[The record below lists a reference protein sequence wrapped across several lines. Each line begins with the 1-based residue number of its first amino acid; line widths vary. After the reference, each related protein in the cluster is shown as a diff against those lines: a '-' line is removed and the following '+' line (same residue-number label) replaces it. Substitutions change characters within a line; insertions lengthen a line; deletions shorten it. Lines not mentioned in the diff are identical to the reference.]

1 MAIYSLTCKIKS
13 GNKGQSVV
21 ASAAYQSAEK
31 LHDEADGLTKNYQR
45 KERVLVNGILA
56 PDNAPD
62 WVHNREQLWN
72 HVEAKEG
79 LRGQYARSWI
89 IALPVE
95 LSREQQEKLLR
106 GFVKKE
112 FVARGMVA
120 DFAIHVDPED
130 RNPHAHILTTMRSF
144 RKDGSWAPKARKVFD
159 RKADGKAIFSHRDKN
174 GKKIYKSH
182 KEDFNDW
189 NRKETLEAIREGWA
203 DAANLALEKAGS
215 KERIDHRSNA
225 DRGLDSLATEHE
237 GYAAREIEKRGQVS
251 ERCERNRAIRD
262 LNAVIKEISAQQD
275 AERPEI
281 RPIDFESL
289 NFAQRFELVIR
300 LQRAL
305 VDEESSIES
314 EEEQLKKDIAKESLA
329 SDREVDAAKSEL
341 SAAEKEQS
349 DNLKKLQ
356 KCRALLAGKYAAKN
370 EPHGWFSGSER
381 KEWQKARARI
391 RHAYASC
398 DESAG
403 ALAYRVERAQRAY
416 AEAMQHRSDEI
427 SMIAEQRVSKAH
439 PEYPAIKRATS
450 AIARTLD
457 QFRASAARVAG
468 NKGRRAADAY
478 IGSVASAARKP
489 TPAVAAARAEVVRGA
504 LPASLI
510 RAADD
515 DSMRNWLLMTD
526 AAREEEMNKQM
537 LKSI

>member
-262 LNAVIKEISAQQD
+262 LNAVIA
-275 AERPEI
+275 EI
-281 RPIDFESL
+281 RAQKNEEREPINWESL
-289 NFAQRFELVIR
+289 NFAQRFELVVR
-300 LQRAL
+300 LQREL
-305 VDEESSIES
+305 VDEESAIEA
-314 EEEQLKKDIAKESLA
+314 EQEQLKKDIAKEPLA
-329 SDREVDAAKSEL
+329 SDREVSNAKSEL

-349 DNLKKLQ
+349 DNLAKMKKY
-356 KCRALLAGKYAAKN
+356 KSLLAGKYAKEN
-370 EPHGWFSGSER
+370 EPTGFFSGSKR
-381 KEWQKARARI
+381 KAWQTARSRI

-398 DESAG
+398 DDQAG

-416 AEAMQHRSDEI
+416 TYAQQHRSDEI

-478 IGSVASAARKP
+478 IGSVSAARKP
-489 TPAVAAARAEVVRGA
+489 TPAVSAARADAVRGA
-504 LPASLI
+504 VPASLI
-510 RAADD
+510 RAVDD
-515 DSMRNWLLMTD
+515 DSMKNWLLMTD
-526 AAREEEMNKQM
+526 AAKEEEMNKQM

>member
-1 MAIYSLTCKIKS
+1 MAIYSLNCKIKS
-13 GNKGQSVV
+13 GSKGQSVV

-31 LHDEADGLTKNYQR
+31 LFDEADGLTKNYQR
-45 KERVLVNGILA
+45 KERVLTTGILA
-56 PDNAPD
+56 PENAPD
-62 WVHNREQLWN
+62 WVHDRGQLWN

-79 LRGQYARSWI
+79 IKGQYARSWI

-95 LSREQQEKLLR
+95 LSHQQQEKLLHD
-106 GFVKKE
+106 FIQKE
-112 FVARGMVA
+112 FVGRGMVA
-120 DFAIHVDPED
+120 DFSIHVDPQNK
-130 RNPHAHILTTMRSF
+130 NPHAHILTTMRAFDKSGRWM
-144 RKDGSWAPKARKVFD
+144 RKQKSITVKNRN
-159 RKADGKAIFSHRDKN
+159 GKPVVIGRDKS
-174 GKKIYKSH
+174 GKRIYK
-182 KEDFNDW
+182 KKTVNVVDW
-189 NRKETLEAIREGWA
+189 NDRQTLEAIRAGWA

-225 DRGLDSLATEHE
+225 DRGLESLATEHE
-237 GYAAREIEKRGQVS
+237 GYAAREMEKRGAVS
-251 ERCERNRAIRD
+251 ERCERNRVIRD
-262 LNAVIKEISAQQD
+262 LNAAIKEISAQQD

-314 EEEQLKKDIAKESLA
+314 EEEHLKKDIAKESLA

-356 KCRALLAGKYAAKN
+356 KWRALLAGKYAAKN

-416 AEAMQHRSDEI
+416 AEAMQHRAGEI

-439 PEYPAIKRATS
+439 PEYPAIKQATS

-468 NKGRRAADAY
+468 SKGRRAADAY
-478 IGSVASAARKP
+478 IGSISAARKP
-489 TPAVAAARAEVVRGA
+489 TSTVAAARAEVVRGA
-504 LPASLI
+504 VPASLI

-515 DSMRNWLLMTD
+515 DSMRNWLLMTE
-526 AAREEEMNKQM
+526 AAKEEEMNKQM